1 MSTDEKNS
9 IDFWPGYVDAMV
21 NILLNL
27 LFLAGIFTIG
37 LVMFNA
43 QSVLN
48 KVQES
53 LIKKEQKKI
62 EKPIEEENK
71 SVELP
76 KVKPLI
82 IPKIEKVVEKPK
94 EETKIEEVVKEFR
107 FKRKIGTATTS
118 VVDNNSFQ
126 KIVYQKI
133 GAKILASYEFALGE
147 QNWTK
152 EITLSQEVIN
162 TLQNG
167 SMLVVM
173 TDIDN
178 PRLAKEAYTRIISL
192 RTILMQKYQLAKT
205 PEIRIIEHGLLGD
218 ESLLERNVFLVNLPN
233 ENK

>member
-1 MSTDEKNS
+1 MSTNEKNS

-53 LIKKEQKKI
+53 LIKKEQRKI
-62 EKPIEEENK
+62 EEPVEEVNQL
-71 SVELP
+71 VELP
-76 KVKPLI
+76 KIKPI
-82 IPKIEKVVEKPK
+82 VIPKVEKPK
-94 EETKIEEVVKEFR
+94 EEIKMEEIVKEFR
-107 FKRKIGTATTS
+107 FKRKVTANTISGVDTS
-118 VVDNNSFQ
+118 SFQ
-126 KIVYQKI
+126 KLINQKL
-133 GAKILASYEFALGE
+133 GVKILSSFEFGVAE
-147 QNWTK
+147 QTWTK
-152 EITLSQEVIN
+152 NITLSQDVIN
-162 TLQNG
+162 SLQNG

-173 TDIDN
+173 TDVNN

-192 RTILMQKYQLAKT
+192 KTILTQKYQLTKV

-218 ESLLERNVFLVNLPN
+218 ENLLERNVFLVNLPN